1 MEGVAIRAAEQLKP
15 TMCHLG
21 FAGLPLHMHICF
33 VHCQASSFLAA
44 WALWY
49 KPKLLPSATN
59 HQHHFPLM
67 QKWRKKAC
75 KMSAFPGSLPSML
88 EIMKIFNFNN
98 RQMGSVIGRQWS
110 QISYGFVWWLMQ
122 GMGVFFVLFC
132 QNFHSPTALYWGC
145 DAIISVINPQQSN
158 PLMGEWIPCCLI
170 E

>member
-1 MEGVAIRAAEQLKP
+1 
-15 TMCHLG
+15 MCHLG

-122 GMGVFFVLFC
+122 GMGVFCFVLPEFSFSYC
-132 QNFHSPTALYWGC
+132 IILRLRCNNKRYKSTAEQSPDGGMDSLLFNRIVFPTGISPT
-145 DAIISVINPQQSN
+145 P
-158 PLMGEWIPCCLI
+158 
-170 E
+170 